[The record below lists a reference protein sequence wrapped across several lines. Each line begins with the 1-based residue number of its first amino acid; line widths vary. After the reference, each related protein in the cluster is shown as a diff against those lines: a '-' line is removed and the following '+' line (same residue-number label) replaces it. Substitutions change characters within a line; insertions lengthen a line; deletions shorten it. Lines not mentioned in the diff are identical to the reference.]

1 MYIIC
6 IVSMWRLYHSIMY
19 IKTDKHTVTYS
30 YITNKCKVTNV
41 FTEGVARVENMLLLC
56 TYELCDDVT
65 YLPSKIKSN
74 YCHSVNLFILLN
86 HHEVNNLHFKSID
99 YGNTLSDSTHC
110 CHGNYLLTY
119 KSTKQVGTDQTLV
132 HKMYSIMST

>member
-41 FTEGVARVENMLLLC
+41 FNEGVARVENMLLLC

-74 YCHSVNLFILLN
+74 YCHQWSTGIEILSRPGPGRDDTHPGRDRDRDRDRNEIPAGTGISFIPA
-86 HHEVNNLHFKSID
+86 
-99 YGNTLSDSTHC
+99 
-110 CHGNYLLTY
+110 
-119 KSTKQVGTDQTLV
+119 GTGTGTGIFPL
-132 HKMYSIMST
+132 IFTIC